1 MAEQIFFENGKV
13 TITQSQFVVENQTF
27 ALNSIK
33 SIKTGTIP
41 PSRRLSGNTAIIG
54 ALCLSLDALFFVV
67 GLMLLAVA
75 GFLWK
80 NGKVQHSIILTTA
93 SGDQKALASDNEEYI
108 KQVFSVLNQ
117 ALASRDLR

>member
-13 TITQSQFVVENQTF
+13 TITESQFVVENQTF

-33 SIKTGTIP
+33 AIKTGTIP

-54 ALCLSLDALFFVV
+54 ALCLSLDALFFVI

-80 NGKVQHSIILTTA
+80 NGKTQHSIILTTA
-93 SGDQKALASDNEEYI
+93 SGDLQALASDNEEYI
-108 KQVFSVLNQ
+108 NQVFSALNQ
-117 ALASRDLR
+117 ALASRD